1 MNPHNQAIVSR
12 HFSDFEYIVYKQ
24 TYLLSEQH
32 DLILKEPVHLEGSNL
47 SSLEISLHYNQKSA
61 SEMSWI
67 LNEEMKDV
75 QWFLL

>member
-47 SSLEISLHYNQKSA
+47 YYNQKSA